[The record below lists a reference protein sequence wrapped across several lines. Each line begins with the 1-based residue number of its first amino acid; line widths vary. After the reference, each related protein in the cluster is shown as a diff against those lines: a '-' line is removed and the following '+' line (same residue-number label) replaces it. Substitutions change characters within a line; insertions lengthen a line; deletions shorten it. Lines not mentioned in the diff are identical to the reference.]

1 MTDLKQKI
9 IAKMKQPA
17 LASFAT
23 VTDNNKPWTRYVVV
37 LADDELNIWF
47 ATRRASRKTVHIA
60 HNPEVHLT
68 LGVTTMETAESYLQ
82 IEGRAEILD
91 DSASKKA
98 VWYDLL
104 ENVFKGPEDP
114 DYCVCKIIPYRIEF
128 ITMDPAVPPEVWK
141 A

>member
-91 DSASKKA
+91 DSASEKA
-98 VWYDLL
+98 IWYDLL
-104 ENVFKGPEDP
+104 ENVFKGREDP
-114 DYCVCKIIPYRIEF
+114 DYCICKVIPYRIEF